1 MSFVHLPYCFQSPT
15 LSCFSVQLFQRK
27 AMAVSEEKLDQDWC
41 DIHDEKQHT
50 VPCACKQF
58 WSNRDKCVG
67 FPVSCCC
74 PMLELCK
81 QWDIKENPSY
91 SPDQALNVWCIYGQ
105 PMSVQLIADCN
116 FWSQDAD
123 IVDSHKETAVWII
136 SVTQV
141 SSTLV
146 ITCQIPVFYF
156 THPSLGMMV
165 DQMIKQLQAEI
176 PCLIATSRK
185 RMGYYVSQGMKHYLS
200 HLTY

>member
-1 MSFVHLPYCFQSPT
+1 MANPCQFSF
-15 LSCFSVQLFQRK
+15 
-27 AMAVSEEKLDQDWC
+27 
-41 DIHDEKQHT
+41 
-50 VPCACKQF
+50 
-58 WSNRDKCVG
+58 
-67 FPVSCCC
+67 
-74 PMLELCK
+74 
-81 QWDIKENPSY
+81 
-91 SPDQALNVWCIYGQ
+91 
-105 PMSVQLIADCN
+105 ADCN